1 MMDVPSSFVSG
12 AALLALSTA
21 VDMHLDGIVF
31 GWRLV
36 TESWWSQF

>member
-21 VDMHLDGIVF
+21 ADMHFDVLGDDHRKVGDPNF
-31 GWRLV
+31 KP
-36 TESWWSQF
+36 